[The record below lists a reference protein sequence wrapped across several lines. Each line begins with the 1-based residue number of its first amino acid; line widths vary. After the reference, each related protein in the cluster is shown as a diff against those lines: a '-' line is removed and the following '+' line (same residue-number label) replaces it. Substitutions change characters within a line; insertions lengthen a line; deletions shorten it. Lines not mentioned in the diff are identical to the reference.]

1 MGKKAPSL
9 FQVLSTSSGLSWS
22 SPVSVDDMLGQSGL
36 AMGPG
41 IGVQVSSG
49 RLLAMGH
56 GGAMP
61 FKTYNHDVL
70 IASDDHAKSWQILH
84 TFNSTTLD
92 EPQLAV
98 LPSGHIMANVRTT
111 NGGGGCKCRAVATS
125 LDTEGNHWSSF
136 GTAPELISPGC
147 QGSILGGKTSVW
159 FANPANKTARAT
171 FTVRKS
177 TDNAQ
182 TWKSTLVDPT
192 PGCGYSSLQFLQED
206 ETVGFLWE
214 SSPSCTI
221 KFAPVTL

>member
-1 MGKKAPSL
+1 
-9 FQVLSTSSGLSWS
+9 
-22 SPVSVDDMLGQSGL
+22 
-36 AMGPG
+36 MGPG

-177 TDNAQ
+177 TDNALWRRRAKTTRRGYTRARLLG
-182 TWKSTLVDPT
+182 TWR
-192 PGCGYSSLQFLQED
+192 
-206 ETVGFLWE
+206 
-214 SSPSCTI
+214 
-221 KFAPVTL
+221 